1 MPRCFVL
8 ILVTYNWPAGL
19 MSWWAAGNTKTG
31 GQGTGDAAGQ
41 PVAFFVAAHVREDC
55 LMLDLR
61 QSALKTGVLPP
72 ATAFGHAVAI
82 FAGSS
87 P

>member
-1 MPRCFVL
+1 ML
-8 ILVTYNWPAGL
+8 T
-19 MSWWAAGNTKTG
+19 AGNTKT
-31 GQGTGDAAGQ
+31 AGQ

-55 LMLDLR
+55 LMLDLQ
-61 QSALKTGVLPP
+61 QSAPRNGLLSP
-72 ATAFGHAVAI
+72 ATAFGNVVAA